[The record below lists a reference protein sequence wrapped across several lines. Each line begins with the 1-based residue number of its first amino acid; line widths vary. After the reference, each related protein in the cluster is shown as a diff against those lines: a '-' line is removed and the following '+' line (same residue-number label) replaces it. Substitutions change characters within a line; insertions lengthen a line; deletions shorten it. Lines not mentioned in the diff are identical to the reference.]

1 MQTMLIK
8 QECSYEYTIIHLFTT
23 VTDAWNQSWTVYQ
36 TRLDYIP
43 NDIVTINEVKSQV
56 LLPWYSGRIA
66 TWQMLFNSSLTN
78 IKIVSE

>member
-56 LLPWYSGRIA
+56 LLPC
-66 TWQMLFNSSLTN
+66 SSLD
-78 IKIVSE
+78 IRDALQLDKCYSIQVWQI